1 MKMAET
7 KPERNDRDRG
17 EGALATRPSLLT
29 ADQRMR
35 QKPALPVPVLTAEP
49 YGARPGKLRGISVL
63 TIKTYMAQHMVFGR
77 AASREAVGK
86 RGIVGLI
93 GFASSLT
100 QLFNGAKSDDPYA
113 DKWLLDIEAVIDAAA
128 ETLGDARET
137 VTKALAQRADVS
149 HGVAQS
155 IKPLHVPL
163 YFSNQFAYRAAYLV
177 NDFDNLL
184 CAIQTAKHVALLTN
198 EQSNPLIRSCSKM
211 LRRTFTSANGYR
223 YTGVSRADMA
233 YGTARAAEA
242 LRRWGEL
249 PPDVL
254 DGTRR
259 AEYGPPL
266 PAESFAHRIAADAEA
281 PASAE

>member
-1 MKMAET
+1 MAET
-7 KPERNDRDRG
+7 KPESDDRNRG
-17 EGALATRPSLLT
+17 EGQLATRPSLLA
-29 ADQRMR
+29 ADHRMR
-35 QKPALPVPVLTAEP
+35 QKPALPVPVLTAQP
-49 YGARPGKLRGISVL
+49 YAARPGKLRGISVL
-63 TIKTYMAQHMVFGR
+63 TIKTYMAQNMVFGR
-77 AASREAVGK
+77 AASRDAEGR
-86 RGIVGLI
+86 RGIIGLI
-93 GFASSLT
+93 GFARSLN
-100 QLFNGAKSDDPYA
+100 QIFNGAKSDDPYA
-113 DKWLLDIEAVIDAAA
+113 DKWLLDIEAAIDAAA
-128 ETLGDARET
+128 EALDDARET
-137 VTKALAQRADVS
+137 VTKALAQRADVN

-155 IKPLHVPL
+155 AKTLHVPL

-184 CAIQTAKHVALLTN
+184 CAIQTAKHVAVFTH
-198 EQSNPLIRSCSKM
+198 EQSNPLIRSSSKM
-211 LRRTFTSANGYR
+211 LRRTFASASGYQ

-266 PAESFAHRIAADAEA
+266 PAESFAHRIAAEAEA